1 MPGGVVVEEA
11 RVAVRTVNKRGRC
24 SQQAVAGNKFGFPI

>member
-1 MPGGVVVEEA
+1 MPGGGVEEA

>member
-1 MPGGVVVEEA
+1 MPSGVVVEEA
-11 RVAVRTVNKRGRC
+11 GVTVRTVNKRGRC